1 MIDIENYVYTQ
12 VYKAIKTKYPKANV
26 SSQYVKAPTSFPHV
40 SIIEEDNYIDQSMI
54 STTDTEHS
62 VKVMYSVNIYVNDI
76 DKKKNIAKDIANI
89 IDNAFQSLRFRRAL
103 KLVVPN
109 MDNGIYRMTM
119 RFNGT
124 VSKSINGKDRNY
136 TINCY

>member
-12 VYKAIKTKYPKANV
+12 VYKAIKAKYPKANV